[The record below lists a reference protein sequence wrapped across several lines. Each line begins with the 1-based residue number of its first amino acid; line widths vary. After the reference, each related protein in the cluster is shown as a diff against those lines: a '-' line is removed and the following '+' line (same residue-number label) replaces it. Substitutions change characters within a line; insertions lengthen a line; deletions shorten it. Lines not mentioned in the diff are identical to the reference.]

1 MVPPQEGTSPESLFF
16 PSDALRG
23 DGGLPTL
30 RLAIP
35 QAWPRPPVLSEFP
48 NPLDG
53 LKGAAPPWVHK
64 VAGGSEEEVGMMYLA
79 AVGEKG
85 NEAFLG
91 IGVIGWIIIIVL
103 VAAAIWFVRG
113 RRA

>member
-1 MVPPQEGTSPESLFF
+1 VLTRLGAQYNQF
-16 PSDALRG
+16 
-23 DGGLPTL
+23 LP
-30 RLAIP
+30 I
-35 QAWPRPPVLSEFP
+35 FP

-53 LKGAAPPWVHK
+53 P
-64 VAGGSEEEVGMMYLA
+64 EVGGHHWQYLSDKGVGMLYLA